1 MHSVLPT
8 WKPGL
13 SAGCPC
19 RRRKVER
26 GCREQNPGSRGLNRA
41 WALPLGKPPT
51 RGPPGPTG
59 RGGRWDRTTWSP
71 QSWAS
76 LGKCPGVNGWVIHNL
91 KQQQGSTWGTPTPGL
106 SRLPAPKKARLPLAH
121 SSSSHSGFSAAP
133 RTHQTVSSLRTFAPA
148 APSSRKPS
156 PPPRGRFTSF
166 GPHGSAS
173 PGPCVRRQQPLPP
186 RPCIPFPPTCISLR
200 NVSTFITG

>member
-76 LGKCPGVNGWVIHNL
+76 LGKCPGSQWLGYTQSKAATGVHLGYPNSWPVQATCPKEGPA
-91 KQQQGSTWGTPTPGL
+91 TPRSLLLQPQWLFRCSSDTPDGFQPQDLCTCCPFQPEAL
-106 SRLPAPKKARLPLAH
+106 S
-121 SSSSHSGFSAAP
+121 SIS
-133 RTHQTVSSLRTFAPA
+133 
-148 APSSRKPS
+148 
-156 PPPRGRFTSF
+156 GRFTSF

-173 PGPCVRRQQPLPP
+173 PGPYVRRQQPLPP
-186 RPCIPFPPTCISLR
+186 RPCIPFPPTCFSLR